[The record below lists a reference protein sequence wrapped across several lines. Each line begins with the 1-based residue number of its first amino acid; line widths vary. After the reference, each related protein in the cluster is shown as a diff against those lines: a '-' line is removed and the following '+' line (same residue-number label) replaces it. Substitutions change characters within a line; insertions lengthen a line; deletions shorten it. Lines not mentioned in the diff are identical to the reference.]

1 LQSDIAT
8 PLCTLNVKDSIEV
21 NSKDGTDAEL
31 LTSQTE
37 EGIFFDSTR
46 FLPIQSLPSMLRAA
60 NTNLPQLYI
69 RLEHDARSYLIE
81 YEMRQKS
88 ADLLKLIK
96 PIIGKL
102 MITNISDFNQSAL
115 QHFLALDYAPSL
127 RNMAY
132 LESIAEKHTT
142 ITRLGIR

>member
-1 LQSDIAT
+1 M
-8 PLCTLNVKDSIEV
+8 KDSIEV

-102 MITNISDFNQSAL
+102 TM
-115 QHFLALDYAPSL
+115 
-127 RNMAY
+127 
-132 LESIAEKHTT
+132 
-142 ITRLGIR
+142 